1 MIQIFYHKA
10 FLFSMGK
17 LINLLIDKLEEI
29 GQRSLIMVQRD
40 EWMFCLNL
48 ANFIIFF
55 TDDKLIR
62 MMETVSIR
70 SDLSQN
76 TQNFIQALEK

>member
-1 MIQIFYHKA
+1 
-10 FLFSMGK
+10 MGK

>member
-1 MIQIFYHKA
+1 MIQIFYHKG
-10 FLFSMGK
+10 FVFSMGK

-29 GQRSLIMVQRD
+29 GQRSLIMVQKD

-48 ANFIIFF
+48 ANFICFF

-62 MMETVSIR
+62 MMETVGIR
-70 SDLSQN
+70 SDLS
-76 TQNFIQALEK
+76 